1 MYEKYFNHEPQA
13 EMQNFFI
20 DKIAPLGYIKKYKKN
35 DQIDFY
41 DASTLSIVITGK
53 VKICIFTKNGLEKT
67 LFFLEPGEIY
77 GEESLFYPHVPITPI
92 PLENTTISFISNDIV
107 KDYLFKNPNDY
118 KYFFQSI
125 VRKYE
130 ISLFQM
136 NDVLKRSPKA
146 QICSTLYRMAVQ
158 NNKPSNTVNSH
169 ITIYLTHE
177 LLASIVGCSRVTV
190 TRVLR
195 ELKNENII
203 DTSNRQIV
211 ILNFTLLKK
220 YADL

>member
-13 EMQNFFI
+13 EMKKFFI
-20 DKIAPLGYIKKYKKN
+20 DKIAPLGYTKKYKRN

-41 DASTLSIVITGK
+41 DASKLSIILSGK
-53 VKICIFTKNGLEKT
+53 VKICIYSKNGLEKT

-77 GEESLFYPHVPITPI
+77 GEESLFYPHLSITPI

-107 KDYLFKNPNDY
+107 KNHLHKNPNDY

-125 VRKYE
+125 IRKYE

-136 NDVLKRSPKA
+136 NDVLKKSPKA
-146 QICSTLYRMAVQ
+146 QICSTLYRMAIQ
-158 NNKPSNTVNSH
+158 SNSISNSVNSS

-195 ELKNENII
+195 ELKNENVIN
-203 DTSNRQIV
+203 TSNGQI
-211 ILNFTLLKK
+211 IIINFATLKK
-220 YADL
+220 YANL